1 MGAPATSDLPVIVS
15 FWHGE
20 LSWLEK
26 LCITSF
32 LKAGHSFRL
41 YAYQP
46 VEGLPEGAEWRSA
59 AEILPQDRMFF
70 YKKTGTPAVF
80 SDLFRLELMRQD
92 AGLWADCDIYCL
104 KPFADLGDYVFG
116 YEVMPEGKKPGSIN
130 NAVFRVPA
138 DSELLSALLA
148 LFDPDNAHAPA
159 PFLPRHRRLEVFI
172 RRLFGEKLALSDMQ
186 FGATGPFPLTW
197 HIKRLGL
204 EAKAQKREVFYPVP
218 YEAIPGL
225 MQAGSALSSFVTDE
239 TLCVHIWRSQLTD
252 RGRAGISLPEPG
264 SALAAL
270 CERDGI
276 DLSGL

>member
-1 MGAPATSDLPVIVS
+1 
-15 FWHGE
+15 
-20 LSWLEK
+20 
-26 LCITSF
+26 
-32 LKAGHSFRL
+32 
-41 YAYQP
+41 
-46 VEGLPEGAEWRSA
+46 
-59 AEILPQDRMFF
+59 MFF

-80 SDLFRLELMRQD
+80 SDLFRLELMRQE

-104 KPFADLGDYVFG
+104 KPFAGLGEYVFG

-138 DSELLSALLA
+138 DSELLGALLA
-148 LFDPDNAHAPA
+148 LFDPQNAHAPA
-159 PFLPRHRRLEVFI
+159 PFLPRHRRLEVFV
-172 RRLFGEKLALSDMQ
+172 RRLLGEKLALSDMQ

-204 EAKAQKREVFYPVP
+204 EKKARKREVFYPVP
-218 YEAIPGL
+218 YEAIPSL
-225 MQAGSALSSFVTDE
+225 MQAGSALSSFVTGE

-264 SALAAL
+264 SALASL

-276 DLSGL
+276 NL